1 MNKLLAFINRSLSE
15 LMSVYRS
22 EYSANHVL
30 FRLIKNC
37 RYALD
42 NNLFASRVLMN
53 SSKAFNCISLDLVI
67 VKLHANGLDFDR
79 VTFLSNYLKD
89 RKQSGK
95 INNVSSFFGTI
106 LLGVPQD
113 SILVPILFNSFL
125 NNLSKWLKNLI
136 YMILQ
141 MIIPSLLIVKIQMT
155 FSIPLKKN
163 QNHW

>member
-22 EYSANHVL
+22 EYSVNHVL

-53 SSKAFNCISLDLVI
+53 SSKAFNCISLDLLI
-67 VKLHANGLDFDR
+67 VKLHANGLDFDG

-89 RKQSGK
+89 RK
-95 INNVSSFFGTI
+95 
-106 LLGVPQD
+106 
-113 SILVPILFNSFL
+113 
-125 NNLSKWLKNLI
+125 
-136 YMILQ
+136 
-141 MIIPSLLIVKIQMT
+141 
-155 FSIPLKKN
+155 
-163 QNHW
+163 